1 MKSTLTS
8 KKIAALRP
16 REKRFSVAIEKGL
29 TLRVHPSGTKSW
41 VLRIPQN
48 NRIID
53 LTLGHF
59 PDLGLQQAKAEARK
73 RQKAFDIDPIKSY
86 NLNDAFQLW
95 CLAKK
100 GRIVSYDRERRT
112 IHRHLIQHLGN
123 HQLDEISAPL
133 VIKTVRNIEARG
145 HQCTLKHVL
154 MRLREI
160 LDLAVFAGYISHN
173 PISKISKA
181 FAPAVSH
188 PMPSMDWRMLPAV
201 MRVMKD
207 APPRLQNYFLF
218 SLCSMLRPGEVAMLE
233 KSWIDH
239 DVITIPA
246 ESMKK
251 RRQHRVPLS
260 SLMKKLLEREKQFSP
275 HPRNKYVFAGR
286 KSSGHISKQAL
297 AKYLLHT
304 DLGGQIVPHGFR
316 SMARCWMADND
327 IGFEIAESCLSHVA
341 GDKVYRAYQRSDF
354 LESRRMVM
362 ERWSSYVLFCA
373 ASAGLL
379 EETPSD
385 MGVPLF

>member
-95 CLAKK
+95 CSAKK

>member
-1 MKSTLTS
+1 MTS
-8 KKIAALRP
+8 RTIQSLKPK
-16 REKRFSVAIEKGL
+16 EKRYSITIDKGL
-29 TLRVHPSGTKSW
+29 SLRVQTSGTKSW
-41 VLRIPQN
+41 VLRIPTN
-48 NRIID
+48 GRVID
-53 LTLGHF
+53 ITLGHF

-73 RQKAFDIDPIKSY
+73 RQKQFDIDPVSSY
-86 NLNDAFQLW
+86 TLNDAFALW
-95 CLAKK
+95 CASKK
-100 GRIVSYDRERRT
+100 GRIVSYEREKRT
-112 IHRHLIQHLGN
+112 ISFHLIKYLGN
-123 HQLDEISAPL
+123 YQLDEISAPL
-133 VIKTVRNIEARG
+133 VIKTVRSIEAKG

-154 MRLREI
+154 MRLREM
-160 LDLAVFAGYISHN
+160 LDLAVFAGYITRN

-181 FAPAVSH
+181 FAPAVTT
-188 PMPSMDWRMLPAV
+188 PMPSLDWRMLPAV

-207 APPRLQNYFLF
+207 ASPRMQNYFLF
-218 SLCSMLRPGEVAMLE
+218 SVCSMLRPGEVAMLE
-233 KSWIDH
+233 KSWLDT

-286 KSSGHISKQAL
+286 KSNGHISKQAL
-297 AKYLLHT
+297 AKFLLHT

-316 SMARCWMADND
+316 SMARCWMADN
-327 IGFEIAESCLSHVA
+327 GVSFEIAESCLSHVA

-379 EETPSD
+379 DETPTTAGFSP
-385 MGVPLF
+385 V